1 MKAVESRL
9 QGEERLHVCETRGKR
24 GEIITRE
31 LQSERG
37 EASEDIEEPAIT
49 VKRARTPIKRPETP
63 IKSNETSI
71 RSPEVSVKRA
81 EISVKRPET
90 PPKIAISS
98 VERPSTPPK
107 LLDSPGLLS
116 PNQPS
121 ASTPQSSF
129 SPDLPLQ
136 RASLN
141 DRIVRL
147 ERLQLLPKPHTAL
160 SSDRA
165 LSLSDLDAAKDLK
178 SYLPDEAASVVVD
191 NLLQKSRQT
200 GSQDSLK
207 AGFFPVHRS
216 LSPLSGSFLSLAGGN
231 EEETQGPSSELREYL
246 REKGFRFPERRK

>member
-1 MKAVESRL
+1 M
-9 QGEERLHVCETRGKR
+9 
-24 GEIITRE
+24 ITRE
-31 LQSERG
+31 LMSERG
-37 EASEDIEEPAIT
+37 DASQAREEPIIT
-49 VKRARTPIKRPETP
+49 VKRAGTPIKRPETP
-63 IKSNETSI
+63 VKSHETSVK
-71 RSPEVSVKRA
+71 SPEISIKRP

-90 PPKIAISS
+90 PPKIALSS
-98 VERPSTPPK
+98 AERPSTPPK
-107 LLDSPGLLS
+107 LLDSPAIHS
-116 PNQPS
+116 PNQAS

-147 ERLQLLPKPHTAL
+147 ERLQLLPKPHPAL

-200 GSQDSLK
+200 SSQDSLK
-207 AGFFPVHRS
+207 AGVFPVHRS

-231 EEETQGPSSELREYL
+231 EEEGQGPSSELREYL